1 MDSPKITVLCLAYN
15 HASYIKDALEGF
27 VSQKTRFSFEVIV
40 HDDASTDGTADIIRE
55 YARRYPEIIKP
66 VFQKENQYSRGVA
79 IGPTFCFPLVRGEY
93 VALCEG
99 DDYWTDPLK
108 LQLQADALDG
118 HPEVD
123 LCTHGALVT
132 QNGKFHGYMP
142 SRLWGGILSA
152 DKIIRGMRLPTAS
165 LLIRREAYL
174 RMTPP
179 REILFNDTA
188 LLLQTCM
195 RGGALYLPRC
205 MSVYRYQTP
214 GSWSAVH
221 RGQARMD
228 ARKTEQ
234 AQLEAFDQW
243 TEGRFHRAVLWRT
256 TRNDTSD
263 LLARRDYAALLK
275 PRHLAL
281 LLQRLG
287 KTLHKY
293 FVNLASL
300 YRWKRFL

>member
-108 LQLQADALDG
+108 LQLQADALDA
-118 HPEVD
+118 HSEVD

>member
-40 HDDASTDGTADIIRE
+40 HDDASTDRTAEIIRE

-66 VFQKENQYSRGVA
+66 VFQKENQYSRSVA

-108 LQLQADALDG
+108 LQLQADALDA

-300 YRWKRFL
+300 CRWKRFL

>member
-55 YARRYPEIIKP
+55 YARRYPQIIKP

-108 LQLQADALDG
+108 LQLQADALDAY
-118 HPEVD
+118 PEVD

-287 KTLHKY
+287 KTLHKF

>member
-1 MDSPKITVLCLAYN
+1 M
-15 HASYIKDALEGF
+15 
-27 VSQKTRFSFEVIV
+27 

-108 LQLQADALDG
+108 LQLQADALDA

-287 KTLHKY
+287 KTLHKF

>member
-108 LQLQADALDG
+108 LQLQADALDA

-174 RMTPP
+174 RMIPP

>member
-27 VSQKTRFSFEVIV
+27 VSQETRFPFEVIV

-108 LQLQADALDG
+108 LQLQADALDA

-174 RMTPP
+174 RRTPP

-188 LLLQTCM
+188 LLLQACM

>member
-27 VSQKTRFSFEVIV
+27 VSQKTRFPFEVIV

-66 VFQKENQYSRGVA
+66 VFQQENQYSRGVA
-79 IGPTFCFPLVRGEY
+79 IGPTFFFPLVRGEY

-108 LQLQADALDG
+108 LQLQADALDA

-132 QNGKFHGYMP
+132 QNGRFHGYMP

-152 DKIIRGMRLPTAS
+152 DEIIRGMRLPTAS

-214 GSWSAVH
+214 GSWSAAH

-263 LLARRDYAALLK
+263 LLARREYAALLK

>member
-108 LQLQADALDG
+108 LQLQADALDA

-234 AQLEAFDQW
+234 AQLEAFDRGQP
-243 TEGRFHRAVLWRT
+243 GT
-256 TRNDTSD
+256 TPAIFWPGETMQ
-263 LLARRDYAALLK
+263 
-275 PRHLAL
+275 P
-281 LLQRLG
+281 
-287 KTLHKY
+287 
-293 FVNLASL
+293 F
-300 YRWKRFL
+300 